1 VSFLH
6 FDSES
11 NLRIL
16 WLDISNVFVQKLQS
30 QRLNIKKAI
39 NLLEEICTVPPP
51 CVAAFAA
58 DVLSSNDFFVKWP
71 HGGGVILYI

>member
-1 VSFLH
+1 
-6 FDSES
+6 
-11 NLRIL
+11 L

-39 NLLEEICTVPPP
+39 NLLEEICTVPP

-58 DVLSSNDFFVKWP
+58 DVLSSNDFVVKCP

>member
-1 VSFLH
+1 
-6 FDSES
+6 
-11 NLRIL
+11 L

-39 NLLEEICTVPPP
+39 NLLEEICTVPP

-58 DVLSSNDFFVKWP
+58 DVLSSNAHMAAASF
-71 HGGGVILYI
+71 YIFKDQTWASHNIMISFLLM